1 MLFRDIKITGQEEL
15 KEFVLGKKK
24 NGTGEVED
32 CCISLQKFS
41 NILLPYPIGK

>member
-1 MLFRDIKITGQEEL
+1 MLFRDIKITEQEEL
-15 KEFVLGKKK
+15 KEFILGEK